1 MNKMNKL
8 SFRALSLVLSVA
20 SGLLAGAVFKQVWKL
35 VAGEEEAPEATD
47 PERSWNEILLA
58 AALHG
63 AVFAAVKAALDRGA
77 AQSARKLVRSRPDG

>member
-1 MNKMNKL
+1 MNTMNKL

-35 VAGEEEAPEATD
+35 VSGEEEAPEATD
-47 PERSWNEILLA
+47 PERTWNEILLA

-63 AVFAAVKAALDRGA
+63 AVFAAVRAAIDRGA
-77 AQSARKLVRSRPDG
+77 AQSARKLMQSGSDG